1 MCDRANNAQAYGRRK
16 MSYIL
21 NDDRIVMGTDYY
33 PEHWD
38 ESMWEDD
45 IERMLKTGIE
55 VVRVAEFSWNKF
67 EPKEGEYTYGFFD
80 RFLNLCEEKG
90 MKVIFCT
97 PTATPPA
104 WMTDKY
110 PEVLNARMDG
120 VLYRH
125 GARRHYN
132 YNSLIYQRFTR
143 NIVTRMAEHYAK
155 HPSIIGWQIDNEINC
170 EMNEF
175 YSESDTI
182 AFREFLK
189 DKYGAIENLNA
200 AWGTAFWNQTYTA
213 WGEVYVP
220 RTTLSNATNPHEVL
234 DYKRFVSDSACR
246 WAKLQSDI
254 IRKYLK
260 PGDFI
265 TTNGLFGDLDNH
277 RMTSESLDFMT
288 YDSYP
293 NMAYGINSHFQQTNS
308 LKDRQWCMNLD
319 EVRALQGRFGIME
332 QQSGANGWNTAMEA
346 PTPRPG
352 QITLWTMQ
360 SIAHGADYISYF
372 RWRTSTIG
380 TEIYWHGILDYS
392 NRDNRRLK
400 EVQDVHDKLKKISE
414 VAGAKYQTRVGIIE
428 TYDNKWDAELDV
440 WHKVIEETSQNG
452 LYTASQLTH
461 TPIDFVYLLDG
472 TTADDLSRYKVL
484 FYPHAVIM
492 TAKQAELLKEYVGQ
506 GGTLVFGCRAGYK
519 DVTGKCVQSLL
530 PGLVRDLSGT
540 DVTEYT
546 LVAPDEGTIYVDWE
560 GTKIEAAVF
569 NDELAP
575 VGNAKVLGTYSN
587 SYYSGVPALI
597 ENKCGEGRTLYFGG
611 AFTADTA
618 KVFLEKLGVLD
629 PYSELISVPRE
640 CEITVRTK
648 NGHDYFFILNYSKED
663 QTVMLKNRFT
673 DLYTGEAIEG
683 KITLKGYETVVLK
696 K

>member
-1 MCDRANNAQAYGRRK
+1 
-16 MSYIL
+16 MSYLL
-21 NDDRIVMGTDYY
+21 NGDRIIMGTDYY

-38 ESMWEDD
+38 SSMWAGDLD
-45 IERMLKTGIE
+45 RMLKTGIE
-55 VVRVAEFSWNKF
+55 VIRIAEFSWNKF
-67 EPKEGEYTYGFFD
+67 EPKEGEYTWEFFD
-80 RFLNLCEEKG
+80 TFLDLCAEKG

-110 PEVLNARMDG
+110 PEVLNARQDG

-132 YNSLIYQRFTR
+132 YNSHIYQRFTKNLVER
-143 NIVTRMAEHYAK
+143 LGEHYAG
-155 HPSIIGWQIDNEINC
+155 HPAIIGWQLDNEINC

-175 YSESDTI
+175 YSESDTL

-189 DKYGAIENLNA
+189 NKYGTIENLNV

-220 RTTLSNATNPHEVL
+220 RTTLSNNTNPHEVL

-254 IRKYLK
+254 LRKYLK

-277 RMTSESLDFMT
+277 RMTEESLDFMT

-293 NMAYGINSHFQQTNS
+293 NMAYGLNSHFIEKNE
-308 LKDRQWCMNLD
+308 LKDRMWSMNLD
-319 EVRALQGRFGIME
+319 EVRSLHGIYGIME

-372 RWRTSTIG
+372 RWRTCTMG

-392 NRDNRRLK
+392 SRENRRIREITDMHEK
-400 EVQDVHDKLKKISE
+400 FKQISE
-414 VAGAKYQTRVGIIE
+414 LAGSQYEAKVGILE
-428 TYDNKWDAELDV
+428 TYDNKFDAELDV
-440 WHKVIEETSQNG
+440 WHGAVENASRMG
-452 LYTASQLTH
+452 LYTASQMTH
-461 TPIDFVYLLDG
+461 TPVDFVYLREG
-472 TTADDLSRYKVL
+472 TTAEDLEKYSVL
-484 FYPHAVIM
+484 FYPHAVILDG
-492 TAKQAELLKEYVGQ
+492 KQVAVLQKYVEQ
-506 GGTLVFGCRAGYK
+506 GGTLVFGCRAGLK
-519 DVTGKCVQSLL
+519 NSSGRVVQEEL
-530 PGLVRDLSGT
+530 PGLAANLAGT
-540 DVTEYT
+540 EVAEFT
-546 LVAPDEGTIYVDWE
+546 LVAGEEAPVYVDWD
-560 GTKIEAAVF
+560 GDRLEAAVF

-575 VGNAKVLGTYSN
+575 CAGTKVLGTYSN
-587 SYYSGVPALI
+587 SYYQGVPALT
-597 ENKCGEGRTLYFGG
+597 EHTVGKGRVLYFGG
-611 AFTADTA
+611 AFTRNTA
-618 KVFLEKLGVLD
+618 ETFFRKLNVINPYANLLEL
-629 PYSELISVPRE
+629 PEE
-640 CEITVRTK
+640 CELSVRIK
-648 NGHDYFFILNYSKED
+648 NGVRYLFILNYSKEAKTI
-663 QTVMLKNRFT
+663 QVKTPLKN
-673 DLYTGEAIEG
+673 LYTGEMLQGEQ
-683 KITLKGYETVVLK
+683 TLAGYETLVVK
-696 K
+696 E